1 VAILVA
7 GFLLYFLWQS
17 VSKKVISIAPISVPQ
32 VLAAKGYTRD
42 VAAERLK
49 GALDDIVNRAHSMPG
64 EPDVAMQIDPPSI
77 VVPSTTLSSEALAA
91 QIRRFFRID
100 GRWNVSGEITIVENK
115 LWLRLRMNERDLY
128 ESASEVDL
136 EHPDGLFAAA
146 AQKIFE
152 EADPYILAVSLSDM
166 DLGKALRSQSG
177 SWTGPGKIPPHPG
190 RII

>member
-1 VAILVA
+1 M
-7 GFLLYFLWQS
+7 
-17 VSKKVISIAPISVPQ
+17 PQ

-77 VVPSTTLSSEALAA
+77 VVPSTTLSSEAFAA

-136 EHPDGLFAAA
+136 EHPDGLSRRQRKRFLRRP
-146 AQKIFE
+146 IRTF
-152 EADPYILAVSLSDM
+152 SLSLYPIWT
-166 DLGKALRSQSG
+166 LGKALRSQSG